1 MDHSSSKPCTVVRI
15 GLLCHSA
22 SCGPGSRHPVNP
34 RQSQK
39 KAATFSTVSPKAE
52 VTRRRAVHL
61 AYPGSAVFD
70 VDSVTDIRWQIASNY
85 TAPAGIVLA
94 LDDTVDG
101 LRDYI
106 NYSGGADS
114 VMGRSFEVFEISI
127 ADSLHLFDTGPT
139 SRTHRRRDA
148 GAHEARTDDP
158 IRRTTLVT
166 GARHQSVP
174 GLAADPAGI

>member
-1 MDHSSSKPCTVVRI
+1 MGHSSSEPCTVVRI
-15 GLLCHSA
+15 GLLRHSA

-101 LRDYI
+101 LLGYI
-106 NYSGGADS
+106 KYSGGADS
-114 VMGRSFEVFEISI
+114 VMGRSVVPATPIP
-127 ADSLHLFDTGPT
+127 ASLHLFATGLDQPHT
-139 SRTHRRRDA
+139 SSPRCRS
-148 GAHEARTDDP
+148 P
-158 IRRTTLVT
+158 
-166 GARHQSVP
+166 
-174 GLAADPAGI
+174 